1 MLIDKSVI
9 KMYEKKI
16 THMHVDKYRHLAFQI
31 DQFYKQN
38 GYIDI
43 ADLITYLESDVES
56 IKTIGEITSLDLP
69 IEINDEEIE
78 DYLNNIR
85 EYNEKEQAK
94 IYKDKLKNEV
104 DIKKKIELANKA
116 LEIKRRREEHGR

>member
-1 MLIDKSVI
+1 MQ
-9 KMYEKKI
+9 
-16 THMHVDKYRHLAFQI
+16 VDRYRHLAFQI

-38 GYIDI
+38 GYINVS
-43 ADLITYLESDVES
+43 DLITYLNNDMES
-56 IKTIGEITSLDLP
+56 IKTIGEITSLELSE
-69 IEINDEEIE
+69 EINYEEIE

-85 EYNEKEQAK
+85 EYNEKQQTK

-104 DIKKKIELANKA
+104 DMKKKIELANKA